1 MGKRDR
7 PGSDKKTKKRAK
19 KEEPKE
25 APEPA
30 KESNSELEGAFEKT
44 NVLPEVKSTK
54 LSKVKVKAKISETT
68 QPIFWDKRIELAVSL
83 LPGSLR
89 NCEESVEDSIR
100 QLLMKYSEGLNGI
113 LMAYDN
119 VQLKRNGNGIG
130 RGWVLNELPLIHY
143 NATCDALV
151 FSPTV
156 GSEVKF
162 FYS

>member
-30 KESNSELEGAFEKT
+30 KELEGAFEKT

-54 LSKVKVKAKISETT
+54 LSKVKAKISETT

-113 LMAYDN
+113 LMAFDN